1 MTDSEKKQI
10 ETMIRKEIKDFLE
23 ATTIKKFEDKLI
35 DKIRTELKRGT
46 IRGDVNDVV
55 VKLFHEFYHMLWAGR
70 THWEGRLKNLRN

>member
-1 MTDSEKKQI
+1 MTDAEKKQI
-10 ETMIRKEIKDFLE
+10 ETLIRKEIKDFLE

-35 DKIRTELKRGT
+35 DKVRTELKRGT

-55 VKLFHEFYHMLWAGR
+55 VKLFHEFYHMLWTGR